1 MYASVWNEINRG
13 RNFCR
18 KHNVMTLDTSFATQV
33 EFSSILQVNLCV
45 RRMA

>member
-13 RNFCR
+13 RNFCS
-18 KHNVMTLDTSFATQV
+18 KYVMTLDTSFATQV
-33 EFSSILQVNLCV
+33 EFSSILQVNLYV